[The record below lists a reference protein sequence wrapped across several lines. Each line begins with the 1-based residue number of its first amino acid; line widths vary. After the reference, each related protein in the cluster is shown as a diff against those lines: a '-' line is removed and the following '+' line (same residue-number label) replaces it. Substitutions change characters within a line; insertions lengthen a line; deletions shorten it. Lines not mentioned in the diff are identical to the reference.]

1 MGTLIARVEREL
13 LRLHA
18 HEIFARLSDVSTLIE
33 LGPGNGDKLVTLLD
47 TDGRGPMAT
56 HLVDVSQHALDVATR
71 ALSGHADLAVVPHR
85 ATYEVG
91 LTEAVRARRTGGRAL
106 VLFLGSNIGN
116 FDPPGTAAFLQDVRA
131 AVTPGDALL
140 LGVDLVKPAR
150 ELLLAYDD
158 PLGVTSAFNRN
169 LLVRA
174 NRELG
179 ADFDLD
185 GFTHRAVWTGEHA
198 RMEMHLVSARPQ
210 KVHVPAAKLHIP
222 FEAGET
228 IWTESS
234 YKYRLADVQTIL
246 ARAGFAVLEQWTT
259 DGFALTSLARRD
271 PRMTRPPVVAF
282 EGVDCA
288 YPTGGLALRRF
299 SLSIAPAEVVVL
311 VGRSGAGKST
321 ILKLVNR
328 MVLPRSGSVRVEGR
342 DTREW
347 TPSRC
352 AGGLAT
358 CFRTSGC
365 FRT

>member
-1 MGTLIARVEREL
+1 MERSSASPPARADRGQFAEDVAYYLQLTPRQLPSRYLYDDLGSALFEAICRLPWYPIARAEREL
-13 LRLHA
+13 LHLHA
-18 HEIFARLSDVSTLIE
+18 HEIFARVNDVSTLVE
-33 LGPGNGDKLVTLLD
+33 LGPGNGDKLVTLLG
-47 TDGRGPMAT
+47 TDGRGPMTT
-56 HLVDVSQHALDVATR
+56 HLVDVSQHALEGATR
-71 ALSGHADLAVVPHR
+71 ALSGYADLAVIAHR

-91 LTEAVRARRTGGRAL
+91 LAEAARERRVSGRAL

-116 FDPPGTAAFLQDVRA
+116 FDPPGVSAFLKGIRA

-140 LGVDLVKPAR
+140 LGVDLVKPAG

-210 KVHVPAAKLHIP
+210 HVHVPAARLHIQ

-234 YKYRLADVQTIL
+234 YKYQRADVQTML
-246 ARAGFAVLEQWTT
+246 ARAGFAVLDQWTT
-259 DGFALTSLARRD
+259 DGFALTLA
-271 PRMTRPPVVAF
+271 
-282 EGVDCA
+282 
-288 YPTGGLALRRF
+288 
-299 SLSIAPAEVVVL
+299 
-311 VGRSGAGKST
+311 GAT
-321 ILKLVNR
+321 
-328 MVLPRSGSVRVEGR
+328 
-342 DTREW
+342 
-347 TPSRC
+347 
-352 AGGLAT
+352 
-358 CFRTSGC
+358 
-365 FRT
+365 